1 MKTKRLPP
9 RIGVF
14 VIVMSF
20 FFIASHGQEAPFASL
35 KQGKPFSYCC
45 MAYQGPLTDMG
56 AVIPRFMQAMQG
68 QNLFP
73 SIRGPMIGVYYNSP
87 ADTKPA
93 DLQWEVGF
101 PVAEGTATQPPLVMK
116 DWKYMSAAVAV
127 HKGAYAKS
135 GETIQRLIDW
145 IKDKGLVVA
154 GPMLERYLNNPTQVK
169 PEELLTE
176 IWVPVSRK

>member
-1 MKTKRLPP
+1 MKTTCRAQRFAIL
-9 RIGVF
+9 IIF
-14 VIVMSF
+14 MSLLF
-20 FFIASHGQEAPFASL
+20 TVSYGQEAPFASF

-45 MAYQGPLTDMG
+45 ITYKGPFTDIG
-56 AVIPRFMQAMQG
+56 TVISRLMQSMQS

-73 SIRGPMIGVYYNSP
+73 GVRGPMMGVYYNSP

-101 PVAEGTATQPPLVMK
+101 PVAEGTAVQPPLVMK
-116 DWKYMSAAVAV
+116 DWKYISAAFAV

-135 GETIQRLIDW
+135 GETVVRLMDW
-145 IKDKGLVVA
+145 ISAKGYVVA
-154 GPMLERYLNNPTQVK
+154 GPLLERYMNNPMQVK

-176 IWVPVSRK
+176 IWVPVSKK